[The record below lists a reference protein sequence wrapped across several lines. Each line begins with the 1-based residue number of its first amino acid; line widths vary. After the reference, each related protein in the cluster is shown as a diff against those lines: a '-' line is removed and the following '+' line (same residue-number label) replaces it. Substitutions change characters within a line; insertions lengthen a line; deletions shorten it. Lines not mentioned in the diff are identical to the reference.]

1 MEVFFM
7 KRIAFIL
14 MATALV
20 SLLSCTRESSDS
32 FVLKFNTVAGP
43 QQAQV
48 KALEV
53 FAREAAALSDG
64 KIEVRIFHSGQLGNQ
79 QTQVVGVMR
88 GSLEMTFTAPNSLAQ
103 FDKAL
108 GIFGA
113 AYLFRDLMHMEKV
126 MSGPIGRGYFE
137 ALAREQGLRPLGSW
151 YLGTRQLNLRDREV
165 HTPEDMKGL
174 KLRMPNSP
182 QWIAMG
188 KALGANP
195 TPLGFNEVYLALKTG
210 VVDGQD
216 NPLPTDKAQKFYEV
230 TKYIILTSHQ
240 MGMVWPTINEKTWQ
254 SMPDEYRKWI
264 LQALEKARRYH
275 DGLVLKGEA
284 DLIREFRDEHGMVI
298 IEPDVEAF
306 RRHAREVYREFEGE
320 WGEGVYERIQAVE

>member
-1 MEVFFM
+1 MRRLVLFLL
-7 KRIAFIL
+7 IVAL
-14 MATALV
+14 MSVT
-20 SLLSCTRESSDS
+20 SCTSEKSDKI
-32 FVLKFNTVAGP
+32 VLKFNTVAGP

-53 FAREAAALSDG
+53 FAREVSALSGG
-64 KIEVRIFHSGQLGNQ
+64 KIEVRVFHSGQLGNQ

-88 GSLEMTFTAPNSLAQ
+88 GTLEMTFTDPNSLAQ
-103 FDKAL
+103 FDNRL

-113 AYLFRDLMHMEKV
+113 AYLFRDLGHMERV
-126 MSGPIGRGYFE
+126 MYGPIGREYFDR
-137 ALAREQGLRPLGSW
+137 LAKEQGLRPLGYW

-165 HTPEDMKGL
+165 RSPEDMKGV

-230 TKYIILTSHQ
+230 TKYIILTGHQ
-240 MGMVWPTINEKTWQ
+240 MGMVWPTINEETWQ
-254 SMPDEYRKWI
+254 ALPDNYREWI
-264 LQALEKARRYH
+264 LESLDKARRYH
-275 DGLVLKGEA
+275 DGLVIKGESE
-284 DLIREFRDEHGMVI
+284 LLSEFQKEHGMI
-298 IEPDVEAF
+298 IVEPDIDAF
-306 RRHAREVYREFEGE
+306 RRHARDFYREYEQQ
-320 WGEGVYERIQAVE
+320 WGEGMFDRIHAVE